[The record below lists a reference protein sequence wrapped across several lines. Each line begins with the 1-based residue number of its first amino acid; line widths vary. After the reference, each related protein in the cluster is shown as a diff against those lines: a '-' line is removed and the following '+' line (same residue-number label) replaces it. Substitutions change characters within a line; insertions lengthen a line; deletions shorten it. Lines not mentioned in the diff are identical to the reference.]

1 MTSNHL
7 FKSSYDEG
15 ACNGQVVYNR
25 GYNVGGILWSIIMYF

>member
-15 ACNGQVVYNR
+15 ACNGQVKR
-25 GYNVGGILWSIIMYF
+25 CIMGYNIGRFL